1 MKSDQWWFEQGR
13 LYAELL
19 KEFER
24 LCEENKILN
33 LQILK
38 YEVKKKKEVS
48 KEFERLR
55 EENKILRLKYE
66 VKKKKEVSNG
76 TDD

>member
-1 MKSDQWWFEQGR
+1 MKAEQWWFEQGR

-19 KEFER
+19 M
-24 LCEENKILN
+24 
-33 LQILK
+33 
-38 YEVKKKKEVS
+38 EV
-48 KEFERLR
+48 ERLR